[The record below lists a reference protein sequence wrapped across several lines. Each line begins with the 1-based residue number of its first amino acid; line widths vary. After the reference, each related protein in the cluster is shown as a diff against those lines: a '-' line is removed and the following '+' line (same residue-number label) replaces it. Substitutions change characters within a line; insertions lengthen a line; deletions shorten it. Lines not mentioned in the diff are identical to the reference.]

1 MNKKP
6 IMHHLKRRNS
16 KILSIVLF
24 IAVLSLG
31 TGLFGCGS
39 TVPADELGLVV
50 PDEEI
55 VAPDFT
61 LPILSNTEVTLSQL
75 RGKPVILNFW
85 YIGCPPCI
93 IEMPYLNATSRDYS
107 DKITMITVN
116 VQDSPDKIKEFFTD
130 TEQYFIVAMDLDK
143 QAGSAYGIRF
153 VPTTFFIDSKGIIRY
168 YKLGGFPDEK
178 SIRDSIDKLLEE
190 D

>member
-1 MNKKP
+1 M
-6 IMHHLKRRNS
+6 
-16 KILSIVLF
+16 LSILLF
-24 IAVLSLG
+24 IVVLSLG
-31 TGLFGCGS
+31 TGLAGCSS
-39 TVPADELGLVV
+39 TVPADELGLVA

-61 LPILSNTEVTLSQL
+61 LSTLTNTEVTLSQL
-75 RGKPVILNFW
+75 QGKPVILNFW

-93 IEMPYLNATSRDYS
+93 IEMPYLNAASRDYS

-116 VQDSPDKIKEFFTD
+116 VNDSPDDIKEFFTV
-130 TEQYFIVAMDLDK
+130 TEPYFIVAMDLDK

-153 VPTTFFIDSKGIIRY
+153 VPTTFLIDSKGIIRY
-168 YKLGGFPDEK
+168 FKIGGFPDEK
-178 SIRDSIDKLLEE
+178 NLRDSIDKLLEE